1 MGAVRRIAKNTVVM
15 IAGQIFGKIL
25 SLIFV
30 IYVARYLQ
38 AEGFGILSFALA
50 FAGMFHIFAD
60 IGFYELTVREVAR
73 DKKLAGKYVGNI
85 MVLKVILVTF
95 VFGLICL
102 TINAMNYP
110 ILTITVVYIIGLSI
124 VFDAFSVISNAI
136 FQAFESLELI
146 TIGTVLRGV
155 LLVIGGIIAIRN
167 GWDILAFASLYL
179 MASLA
184 VFMYSLPLMLVKF
197 AKPKFEIDLDFWKF
211 VLKEGVPFW
220 ASAVLTTIFYNIDK
234 VMLSAMIGNEA
245 VGYYSASYR
254 IISTLHI
261 ISISFIASI
270 FPVTSRLYVSSK
282 DKLKFTFERSF
293 KYMAILGVTIGVT
306 VTLLSEK
313 IIILI
318 YGEGYRPSISALQI
332 LVWAEAILFF
342 NATIRNLFK
351 SINRQIIILYTL
363 IPGVSSNVVLNWLLI
378 PKFSFIGASFATV
391 VARFIMLVL
400 SFIWLMRTEYKLS
413 SGTMINTLRIL
424 LIALV
429 VWFAINII
437 NIGDGSILSVL
448 FIGGFFILL
457 YLLKI
462 IDDVDKRLIK
472 DILSSVRLK

>member
-1 MGAVRRIAKNTVVM
+1 
-15 IAGQIFGKIL
+15 
-25 SLIFV
+25 
-30 IYVARYLQ
+30 
-38 AEGFGILSFALA
+38 
-50 FAGMFHIFAD
+50 
-60 IGFYELTVREVAR
+60 
-73 DKKLAGKYVGNI
+73 
-85 MVLKVILVTF
+85 
-95 VFGLICL
+95 
-102 TINAMNYP
+102 
-110 ILTITVVYIIGLSI
+110 
-124 VFDAFSVISNAI
+124 
-136 FQAFESLELI
+136 
-146 TIGTVLRGV
+146 
-155 LLVIGGIIAIRN
+155 
-167 GWDILAFASLYL
+167 
-179 MASLA
+179 
-184 VFMYSLPLMLVKF
+184 
-197 AKPKFEIDLDFWKF
+197 
-211 VLKEGVPFW
+211 
-220 ASAVLTTIFYNIDK
+220 
-234 VMLSAMIGNEA
+234 
-245 VGYYSASYR
+245 
-254 IISTLHI
+254 
-261 ISISFIASI
+261 
-270 FPVTSRLYVSSK
+270 
-282 DKLKFTFERSF
+282 
-293 KYMAILGVTIGVT
+293 MAILGVTIGVT

-342 NATIRNLFK
+342 NATIINLFK